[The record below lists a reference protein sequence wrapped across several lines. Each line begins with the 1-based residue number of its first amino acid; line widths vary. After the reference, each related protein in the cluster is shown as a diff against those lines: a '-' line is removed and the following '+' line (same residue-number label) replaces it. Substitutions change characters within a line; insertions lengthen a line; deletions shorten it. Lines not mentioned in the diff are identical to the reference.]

1 MFSGDI
7 FDVDERRIKI
17 EEEEKHTYDPSFW
30 EDTKRAET
38 IQKSIKSNKKWV
50 ELYDGLMTEWD
61 DLEVMKTFT
70 EEGEFSVEDLDNAYE
85 ALLAKIEDQE
95 LLSTLGAEED
105 RLGCILK
112 INSGA
117 GGTEA
122 CDWAEMLMRMYVMW
136 AELKQHKIRK
146 LDQVDGDVAGIKSV
160 ILEIDGEMAYGWLKM
175 ENGVHRLVRP
185 SPYNAQGKRQTS
197 FASVFV
203 YPLVD
208 DSIEIEVNPADLDWD
223 VFRASGAG
231 GQHVN
236 RTESAVRLRHL
247 PSGIVV
253 ACQEDRSQI
262 KNREKAIQML
272 KSELYKMEIER
283 RNAARALVEA
293 GKQKIEWGSQ
303 IRSYVL
309 DDRRIKDHRSGHTA
323 FDIKRVLDGDIDDF
337 LKATLMADSD
347 ALQEDFD

>member
-1 MFSGDI
+1 VFSGGI

-30 EDTKRAET
+30 DDTKRAEA
-38 IQKSIKSNKKWV
+38 IQKSITSNKKWV
-50 ELYDGLMTEWD
+50 DLYDNLMTEWA
-61 DLEVMKTFT
+61 DLEVMKAFT
-70 EEGEFSVEDLDNAYE
+70 DEGEFSVEDLDHSYE
-85 ALLAKIEDQE
+85 ELLAKIEDQE
-95 LLSTLGAEED
+95 LLSTLSAEED

-122 CDWAEMLMRMYVMW
+122 CDWAEMLMRMYIMW

-160 ILEIDGEMAYGWLKM
+160 ILEIDGDMAYGWLKM

-208 DSIEIEVNPADLDWD
+208 DTIQIEVNPADLDWD

-309 DDRRIKDHRSGHTA
+309 DDRRIKDHRSGHTV
-323 FDIKRVLDGDIDDF
+323 FDTKRILDGDIDDF
-337 LKATLMADSD
+337 LKASLMADAD

>member
-50 ELYDGLMTEWD
+50 ELYDSLITEWD

>member
-1 MFSGDI
+1 
-7 FDVDERRIKI
+7 
-17 EEEEKHTYDPSFW
+17 
-30 EDTKRAET
+30 
-38 IQKSIKSNKKWV
+38 
-50 ELYDGLMTEWD
+50 
-61 DLEVMKTFT
+61 
-70 EEGEFSVEDLDNAYE
+70 
-85 ALLAKIEDQE
+85 
-95 LLSTLGAEED
+95 
-105 RLGCILK
+105 
-112 INSGA
+112 
-117 GGTEA
+117 
-122 CDWAEMLMRMYVMW
+122 MLMRMYVMW

-208 DSIEIEVNPADLDWD
+208 DSIQIEVNPADLDWD